1 MLIKGDKSQ
10 VYNENMTN
18 QDNPTVNKDT
28 VVTLREVTKENLW
41 DFFKLEVA
49 PEQREYVAPNEMSIA
64 QAYFDREIAWFR
76 AIYADETPVGFLMLS
91 DNAKE
96 QRYFIWRLMIDSQ
109 YQKLG
114 FAKRALELLF
124 DYVRTRPGAKEI
136 DVSYRPGDGSSQG
149 FYEKLGFAPTG
160 EMLEGEVVMRR
171 DL

>member
-1 MLIKGDKSQ
+1 MKRTDH
-10 VYNENMTN
+10 
-18 QDNPTVNKDT
+18 DT
-28 VVTLREVTKENLW
+28 SFITKNSTITLREVTKENLW
-41 DFFKLEVA
+41 DIFALEVA
-49 PEQREYVAPNEMSIA
+49 PEQSRYVATNEMSIA

-91 DNAKE
+91 DDVDKR
-96 QRYFIWRLMIDSQ
+96 RYFLWRLMIDAR

-136 DVSYRPGDGSSQG
+136 LVSYRSGDAGPQG
-149 FYEKLGFAPTG
+149 FYEKLGFIPTG
-160 EMLEGEVVMRR
+160 EMLGDEVVMRR

>member
-1 MLIKGDKSQ
+1 
-10 VYNENMTN
+10 MTN
-18 QDNPTVNKDT
+18 QDNSTVNKNST
-28 VVTLREVTKENLW
+28 VTLREVTKENLW
-41 DFFKLEVA
+41 NIFALEVA
-49 PEQREYVAPNEMSIA
+49 PEQSRYVATNEMSIA

-91 DNAKE
+91 DDANE
-96 QRYFIWRLMIDSQ
+96 QRYFLWRLMIDAR

-136 DVSYRPGDGSSQG
+136 LVSYRPGDAGPQG
-149 FYEKLGFAPTG
+149 FYEKLGFVPTG
-160 EMLEGEVVMRR
+160 EMLGDEVVLRR